1 MSCAWGK
8 YSREEMKNR
17 KQRYSNLICYNAP
30 MMDELSIDQLA
41 KILWDYNCLY
51 DDVTKADAIIVLGS
65 HDIRVAQRGAQLFL
79 QGYAPLLVFSGNV
92 GRLTEGKWD
101 KTEAE
106 IFADVAIKMGVPE
119 EKILIEKASTN
130 TGENIEFTKA
140 LLNEKG
146 ISIHNVILVQK
157 PYMQRRSLATCKKIW
172 PEVKVQVTAPEIS
185 FENYP
190 NEQISKDDL
199 INIMV
204 GDTQRIKVYAEK
216 GYQIYQEMPDNVWQA
231 YEELVKRGFTKH
243 VIEE

>member
-1 MSCAWGK
+1 
-8 YSREEMKNR
+8 
-17 KQRYSNLICYNAP
+17 
-30 MMDELSIDQLA
+30 MDELTTDQLA

-51 DDVTKADAIIVLGS
+51 DEVTKADAVIVLGS
-65 HDIRVAQRGAQLFL
+65 HDIRVAQKGAQLFL

-140 LLNEKG
+140 LLKDKG
-146 ISIHNVILVQK
+146 ISLHNVILVQK
-157 PYMQRRSLATCKKIW
+157 PYMQRRTYASFKKVW
-172 PEVKVQVTAPEIS
+172 PEVSVQVTAPVIS
-185 FENYP
+185 YDDYP
-190 NEQISKDDL
+190 NEQISKDDM

-216 GYQIYQEMPDNVWQA
+216 GYQIPQPMPDDVWQA

-243 VIEE
+243 LIDE